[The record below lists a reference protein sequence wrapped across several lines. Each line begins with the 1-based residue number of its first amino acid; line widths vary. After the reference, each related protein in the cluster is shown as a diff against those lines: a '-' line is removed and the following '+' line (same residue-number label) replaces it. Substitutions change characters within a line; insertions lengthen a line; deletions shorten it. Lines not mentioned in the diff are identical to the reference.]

1 MSQEANRWVEVTVA
15 STLIAVHLDDPVAT
29 VDAIGRDRLVAS
41 WPDLNVGRRSVT
53 STVLAG
59 PSGVWVVYR
68 PMESADLGFPEGGTA
83 AVHVAVDGSVTRF
96 TMLEATQPVGATS
109 HGLWLTSGEFPDP
122 NDAAEWQQRRRLSV
136 LGTDGSTHTV
146 VADRKAAFVF
156 EEHASA
162 HLLVY
167 DGPPEADRDGRGATY
182 AYRYAVWRLPAHL
195 PAHLRDA
202 DMRAEPLAEDA
213 LMKVL
218 AAQALVAAERTTS
231 RPVVGWDTVPLSRAD
246 QTAAIESV
254 KREFDSLDGYWRAQ
268 DGRTSP
274 LSRGLADPRVESVDE
289 WPQTRVEVS
298 FTHPSYPEGRLR
310 RTLRVF
316 DDAGRAR
323 PALYAAIHLMED
335 LDTRA
340 MPEPEEA
347 RDGVLD
353 I

>member
-1 MSQEANRWVEVTVA
+1 MA

-162 HLLVY
+162 HLMVY
-167 DGPPEADRDGRGATY
+167 DGAPEADRDGRGATY
-182 AYRYAVWRLPAHL
+182 AYRYAVWTLPAHL

-218 AAQALVAAERTTS
+218 AAQALVAACSVLGYCPALSCRSDSSDRISEARIRQPRWLLACARRKNLAALARARGPARRICRRMATDTGRS
-231 RPVVGWDTVPLSRAD
+231 VVHA
-246 QTAAIESV
+246 
-254 KREFDSLDGYWRAQ
+254 SL
-268 DGRTSP
+268 
-274 LSRGLADPRVESVDE
+274 LSRGSPAPHAPGIR
-289 WPQTRVEVS
+289 R
-298 FTHPSYPEGRLR
+298 R
-310 RTLRVF
+310 RTCQACAVRR
-316 DDAGRAR
+316 DPPHGGPRHTSHAGA
-323 PALYAAIHLMED
+323 
-335 LDTRA
+335 
-340 MPEPEEA
+340 
-347 RDGVLD
+347 
-353 I
+353 